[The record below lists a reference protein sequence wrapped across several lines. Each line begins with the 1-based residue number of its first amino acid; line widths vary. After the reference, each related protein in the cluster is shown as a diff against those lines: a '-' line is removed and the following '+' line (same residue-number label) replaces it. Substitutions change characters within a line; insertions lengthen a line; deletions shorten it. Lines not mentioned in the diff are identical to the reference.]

1 MAQLTAADRN
11 AMPQSQFALPG
22 GRYPI
27 PDASHAANAKARATQ
42 QYNAGSLSA
51 DQRAVVDQKA
61 NAKLHPRDHSL
72 AMASADHLHRQGYIG
87 PQQHQAI
94 RGEAQAR
101 MAAHKAAGPAPR
113 AFGSLG

>member
-51 DQRAVVDQKA
+51 DQRAVVDPVPPGRP
-61 NAKLHPRDHSL
+61 KLPLFGRST
-72 AMASADHLHRQGYIG
+72 LH
-87 PQQHQAI
+87 
-94 RGEAQAR
+94 
-101 MAAHKAAGPAPR
+101 
-113 AFGSLG
+113 FW